1 MSGRW
6 SFFVDDRP
14 WDGGRRL
21 FMRVMSR
28 DPETGRSRRGYVAPP
43 ALTFVAE
50 GLPHDTPTLTQ
61 TREDLEDGVGDVN
74 GFLQAALDAAW
85 ELGMRPTA
93 YADHT
98 NELKA
103 VRYHLEDMRTLA
115 KVSK

>member
-6 SFFVDDRP
+6 SFFVDEKP
-14 WDGGRRL
+14 WDKSKRL
-21 FMRVMSR
+21 FAIRTQPGAGGQRELVHSIVAQ
-28 DPETGRSRRGYVAPP
+28 PIERGMAADVA
-43 ALTFVAE
+43 LLE
-50 GLPHDTPTLTQ
+50 ESW
-61 TREDLEDGVGDVN
+61 EDQADGVGDVT

-85 ELGMRPTA
+85 EIGMRPTA

-115 KVSK
+115 MPK